1 MAEANPHIDPA
12 QYPIDQIVLDTEGI
26 EGCNPQRFEFRLLDS
41 VLCSDPEKNLLVAH
55 RHVPKDD
62 FWTRSHFPGRPLMPG
77 VLMLEALAQAACVHS
92 FMQFERPEGKVIGLG
107 GVEKARFRD
116 SVKPGTDLWVA
127 GTMERYS
134 APRATSLPEMDRLY
148 LESRR
153 LFGLRRD
160 RHRNRDSA
168 AYQSFLETLVRS

>member
-1 MAEANPHIDPA
+1 MAEANPHIDPV
-12 QYPIDQIVLDTEGI
+12 QYPIDQVVLDTEGI
-26 EGCNPQRFEFRLLDS
+26 ESCNPQRFEFRLLDS

-116 SVKPGTDLWVA
+116 SVEPGTDLWVA

-134 APRATSLPEMDRLY
+134 VPRAYLKWVGYILKADGSLVCE
-148 LESRR
+148 
-153 LFGLRRD
+153 G
-160 RHRNRDSA
+160 
-168 AYQSFLETLVRS
+168 TVIGIGI